1 MKNSAKIALTVVSI
15 GIVSFGGL
23 LQSASARQPQHPV
36 AVIPQHDPPVK
47 TPVLKVGSKGSA
59 VAQAQKILK
68 QEGFYKGSINGI
80 FSREMQSAV
89 IAFQK
94 SEGIKPSGVIEFKTQ
109 AALR

>member
-1 MKNSAKIALTVVSI
+1 MKTSAKIALTVASI

-23 LQSASARQPQHPV
+23 LQSVSARQSQHPV
-36 AVIPQHDPPVK
+36 AVIPQHDSPAK
-47 TPVLKVGSKGSA
+47 TPVLKIGSKGAA

-68 QEGFYKGSINGI
+68 QEGFYKGAINGV
-80 FSREMQSAV
+80 FSSEMQSAV

-94 SEGIKPSGVIEFKTQ
+94 SERIKPSGVIDSKTQ